1 MTRIHTNWLTISA
14 YSGMFGFGIVMALL
28 GAILP
33 LISQRLQFDLA
44 HAGSLFLAMNG
55 AMLVTTLAL
64 GPLLD
69 RFGLRPAL
77 GIAPLFVAAALVLI
91 AETGSF
97 NGLVAAVVSLGIGG
111 GALNQTT
118 NTLVADLHEDAQ
130 RKSAAL
136 NLLGVFYGVGA
147 LFIPFAIGSLLN
159 TLGLAPIL
167 YMAVALSLVTSVICA
182 ALRFPKPRQ
191 AAGVPAAAIM
201 RLASQPLVI
210 ILALLLLFQSGNEFI
225 LGGYMTTYLMRNLG
239 TPVTTASYLLAAYWA
254 AIMLMRIVLSRILL
268 HLGGHVLVLASA
280 LGVAASTTLLIL
292 SPSSPVA
299 ALAVV
304 LIGASIAGIFP
315 TTLGLAGTRYA
326 SHSGTV
332 FGILIGVALTGG
344 MTLPWVAGLVSQSRG
359 VGAGLAIVVANAI
372 AIFCLQLAA
381 IKETRN
387 HVQ

>member
-1 MTRIHTNWLTISA
+1 VTRVHTNWLTVSA

-55 AMLVTTLAL
+55 AMLVTTVSL

-77 GIAPLFVAAALVLI
+77 GIAPLFVGAALVLI
-91 AETGSF
+91 AGTGSF
-97 NGLVAAVVSLGIGG
+97 NGLVAAVVLLGIGG
-111 GALNQTT
+111 GALNQAT
-118 NTLVADLHEDAQ
+118 NTLVADLHADAQ

-147 LFIPFAIGSLLN
+147 LFIPFSIGFLLN
-159 TLGLAPIL
+159 RLGLSPIL
-167 YMAVALSLVTSVICA
+167 YLAAGLSLVTSIICA
-182 ALRFPKPRQ
+182 VLGFPPPRQ
-191 AAGVPAAAIM
+191 AAGVPPAAIV
-201 RLASQPLVI
+201 RLASQPLVV

-225 LGGYMTTYLMRNLG
+225 LGGYMTTHLVRNLDA
-239 TPVTTASYLLAAYWA
+239 PVTAASYLLAAYWA

-268 HLGGHVLVLASA
+268 HISGHILVLASA
-280 LGVAASTTLLIL
+280 LGVAASTALLIL
-292 SPSSPVA
+292 APSRPVA

-304 LIGASIAGIFP
+304 LIGASIAAIFP

-344 MTLPWVAGLVSQSRG
+344 MILPWVAGWVSQSHGIR
-359 VGAGLAIVVANAI
+359 AGLAIVVGNAM
-372 AIFCLQLAA
+372 AICCLQLAA
-381 IKETRN
+381 IRETRN
-387 HVQ
+387 HVS